1 MRLILTIMSLLLISH
16 NADATKIIQYE
27 GKPITIEL
35 TVGKERSINF
45 GDHVQVGMTA
55 NQKTRNLFRTQ
66 TAQGYVHILANKEF
80 ENERV
85 QVKRISDGV
94 LMLIDFTA
102 RIAGNY
108 IEEVAILTPDQAKKS
123 NRDPFSREPESTS
136 MVNNAPNITPV
147 DLTRYASQLVYAP
160 KRIIQSVPGI
170 DKSPLGIAG
179 EIKLFKGINR
189 AFVRAT
195 PVFSLKGGGYHLAAI
210 HLVNTSYDIV
220 QLDYLDLNLPFTH
233 ATFQH
238 HTLRPRGHDGDDTV
252 LYLIGDKPLTQI
264 LVPWDFYAPKALPVT
279 EEDSE

>member
-1 MRLILTIMSLLLISH
+1 MKRILIMISLFIMSN
-16 NADATKIIQYE
+16 NAFATKIIQYQ
-27 GKPITIEL
+27 GKPITVEL
-35 TVGKERSINF
+35 SVGKERSINF
-45 GDHVQVGMTA
+45 GDHVQVGVTA

-102 RIAGNY
+102 RSAGNFT
-108 IEEVAILTPDQAKKS
+108 EEVAILTPEQAKKS
-123 NRDPFSREPESTS
+123 NKDPFSREPEGNGIASDMPS
-136 MVNNAPNITPV
+136 ITPV
-147 DLTRYASQLVYAP
+147 DLIRHASQLVYAP
-160 KRIIQSVPGI
+160 KRLLQNTAGV
-170 DKSPLGIAG
+170 DKTPLGIAG

-195 PVFSLKGGGYHLAAI
+195 PVFALKGGGYHLAAI

-220 QLDYLDLNLPFTH
+220 TLDYLDLNLPFTH

-238 HTLRPRGHDGDDTV
+238 HTLRPRGYDGDDTV
-252 LYLIGDKPLTQI
+252 LYLVGDKPLTQI
-264 LVPWDFYAPKALPVT
+264 LVPWDFYAPKAVPVT
-279 EEDSE
+279 EEESE